1 MLAFIAKRLAMGAG
15 LVLLVL
21 TLIFSALHF
30 VPGDP
35 AVLLLSSGDGG
46 APSPEAVDRVREQLG
61 LNQPLLQQY
70 FQFLAGVVT
79 GDLGESF
86 RTSQPVLDA
95 IGARLP
101 RTLQLVGFATLLS
114 IVFGIVLGAVA
125 ARRGGWI
132 DTLVTALSSIGV
144 ALPVFVFG
152 AVLILIFSINLGWF
166 PAGGY
171 VDFGKDPVAAL
182 QSLVL
187 PAVSL
192 AVGFS
197 AQIARMTRSA
207 VLEVQGQDW
216 VRTAKSIGLAPF
228 EVFRK
233 HVLRNSLTPVVTVVG
248 IGFGTLLG
256 STVLVERVFNYPGL
270 SSLLVD
276 GVTNRDYPVVQG
288 IVIVIALMFISINIV
303 VDLIYGVLDP
313 RVRRSS

>member
-1 MLAFIAKRLAMGAG
+1 MLFFILKRLAMGVG

-21 TLIFSALHF
+21 TLIFSALQL

-35 AVLLLSSGDGG
+35 AVLLLSTGDGG
-46 APSPEAVDRVREQLG
+46 APSPEAVEKLREQLG
-61 LNQPLLQQY
+61 LNQPLLTQY
-70 FQFLAGVVT
+70 LSFLSGVFT

-86 RTSQPVLDA
+86 RTSQPVLEA

-101 RTLQLVGFATLLS
+101 RTLMLVVFATVLS
-114 IVFGIVLGAVA
+114 IVVGVAMGAIA
-125 ARRGGWI
+125 ARRGGWV

-152 AVLILIFSINLGWF
+152 AVLILLFSITLKWF

-171 VDFGKDPVAAL
+171 VDPSKDL
-182 QSLVL
+182 LGSLASLTL
-187 PAVSL
+187 PAIAL
-192 AVGFS
+192 AVGFA

-207 VLEVQGQDW
+207 VLEVQTQDW

-228 EVFRK
+228 TVFRR

-276 GVTNRDYPVVQG
+276 GVTTRDYPVVQG
-288 IVIVIALMFISINIV
+288 VVIVIALLFIAINIV
-303 VDLIYGVLDP
+303 VDIIYGILDP
-313 RVRRSS
+313 RVRRA

>member
-1 MLAFIAKRLAMGAG
+1 VLTFILQRIAMGMG
-15 LVLLVL
+15 LALLVL

-35 AVLLLSSGDGG
+35 AVLLLSTGDGG
-46 APSPEAVDRVREQLG
+46 APTPEAVEKVRDQLG
-61 LNQPLLQQY
+61 LNQPLLVQY
-70 FQFLAGVVT
+70 GQFLAGIVG
-79 GDLGESF
+79 GDLGDSF
-86 RTSQPVLDA
+86 KTQQPVLES

-101 RTLQLVGFATLLS
+101 RTIQLVAYATILAV
-114 IVFGIVLGAVA
+114 IAGIPLGALA
-125 ARRGGWI
+125 ARRGGWV
-132 DTLVTALSSIGV
+132 DSLVTAASSIGV

-152 AVLILIFSINLGWF
+152 AVLILVFAISLGWF

-171 VDFGKDPVAAL
+171 VDAGRDPLGAAVAL
-182 QSLVL
+182 TL
-187 PAVSL
+187 PALAL

-207 VLEVQGQDW
+207 VLEVQEQDW
-216 VRTAKSIGLAPF
+216 VRTARSIGLAPLV
-228 EVFRK
+228 VFRK
-233 HVLRNSLTPVVTVVG
+233 HVLRNSLTPVVTVIG

-276 GVTNRDYPVVQG
+276 GVSTRDYPVVQG
-288 IVIVIALMFISINIV
+288 IVIVIALMFIAINIV

-313 RVRRSS
+313 RVRRS

>member
-1 MLAFIAKRLAMGAG
+1 MLLFVAKRLAMGVG

-21 TLIFSALHF
+21 TLIFSALQL

-35 AVLLLSSGDGG
+35 AVLLLSTDGG
-46 APSPEAVDRVREQLG
+46 APSPEAVERLREQLG
-61 LNQPLLQQY
+61 LNQPLITQY
-70 FQFLAGVVT
+70 LSFLGGVFT

-95 IGARLP
+95 ISSRLP
-101 RTLQLVGFATLLS
+101 RTLQLVALATIIS
-114 IVFGIVLGAVA
+114 IVVGISMGAIA
-125 ARRGGWI
+125 ARRGGWV

-152 AVLILIFSINLGWF
+152 AVLILVFSIRLGWF

-171 VDFGKDPVAAL
+171 VDPLSDPLGAL
-182 QSLVL
+182 RSLLL
-187 PAVSL
+187 PAISL
-192 AVGFS
+192 AVGFA

-207 VLEVQGQDW
+207 VLEVQSQDW
-216 VRTAKSIGLAPF
+216 VRTAKSIGLPPSTIF
-228 EVFRK
+228 GR
-233 HVLRNSLTPVVTVVG
+233 HVLRNSMTPVVTVVG

-276 GVTNRDYPVVQG
+276 GVTTRDYPVVQG
-288 IVIVIALMFISINIV
+288 VVIVIALLFIAINIA
-303 VDLIYGVLDP
+303 VDIVYGILDP
-313 RVRRSS
+313 RVRRA

>member
-1 MLAFIAKRLAMGAG
+1 MGVG

-21 TLIFSALHF
+21 TLIFAALHL

-35 AVLLLSSGDGG
+35 AVLLLSVGDGG
-46 APSPEAVDRVREQLG
+46 APTPEAVERVREQLG
-61 LNQPLLQQY
+61 LKQPLFTQY
-70 FQFLAGVVT
+70 LHFLGGVFT
-79 GDLGESF
+79 GDLGDSF
-86 RTSQPVLDA
+86 KTSQPVLEA

-101 RTLQLVGFATLLS
+101 RTLLLVSYATVLS
-114 IVFGIVLGAVA
+114 VVFGVALGAVA
-125 ARRGGWI
+125 ARRGGWV

-152 AVLILIFSINLGWF
+152 AVLILLFSITLKWF

-171 VDFGKDPVAAL
+171 VDFAKDPAGAMWTL
-182 QSLVL
+182 TL
-187 PAVSL
+187 PAISL

-228 EVFRK
+228 TVFQK
-233 HVLRNSLTPVVTVVG
+233 HVLRNSLTPVVTVIG

-256 STVLVERVFNYPGL
+256 STVLVERVFNYPGM

-276 GVTNRDYPVVQG
+276 GVTTRDYPVVQG
-288 IVIVIALMFISINIV
+288 IVIVISLMFILINIV
-303 VDLIYGVLDP
+303 VDVIYGLLDP
-313 RVRRSS
+313 RVRRS

>member
-1 MLAFIAKRLAMGAG
+1 MLLFIAKRLAMGVG

-21 TLIFSALHF
+21 TLIFSALQL

-35 AVLLLSSGDGG
+35 AVLLLSTGDGG
-46 APSPEAVDRVREQLG
+46 APSPEAVEKLREQLG
-61 LNQPLLQQY
+61 LNQPLLTQY
-70 FQFLAGVVT
+70 FSFLSGVFT

-86 RTSQPVLDA
+86 RTSQPVLEA

-101 RTLQLVGFATLLS
+101 RTLMLVVFATVLS
-114 IVFGIVLGAVA
+114 IVIGVAMGAIA
-125 ARRGGWI
+125 ARRGGWV

-152 AVLILIFSINLGWF
+152 AVLILLFSITLKWF

-171 VDFGKDPVAAL
+171 VDPSKDL
-182 QSLVL
+182 LGSLASLTL
-187 PAVSL
+187 PAIAL
-192 AVGFS
+192 AVGFA

-207 VLEVQGQDW
+207 VLEVQTQDW
-216 VRTAKSIGLAPF
+216 VRTAKSIGLAPLT
-228 EVFRK
+228 VFRR

-276 GVTNRDYPVVQG
+276 GVTTRDYPVVQG
-288 IVIVIALMFISINIV
+288 VVIVIALLFIAINIV
-303 VDLIYGVLDP
+303 VDIIYGILDP
-313 RVRRSS
+313 RVRRA

>member
-1 MLAFIAKRLAMGAG
+1 MLFFILKRVAMGVG

-21 TLIFSALHF
+21 TLIFSALQL

-35 AVLLLSSGDGG
+35 AVLLLSTGDGG
-46 APSPEAVDRVREQLG
+46 APSPEAVEKLREQLG
-61 LNQPLLQQY
+61 LNQPLLTQY
-70 FQFLAGVVT
+70 LSFLSGVFT

-86 RTSQPVLDA
+86 RTSQPVLEA

-101 RTLQLVGFATLLS
+101 RTLMLVVFATVLS
-114 IVFGIVLGAVA
+114 IVIGVAMGALA
-125 ARRGGWI
+125 ARRGGWV

-152 AVLILIFSINLGWF
+152 AVLILLFSITLKWF

-171 VDFGKDPVAAL
+171 VDPSKDL
-182 QSLVL
+182 LGSLASLTL
-187 PAVSL
+187 PAIAL
-192 AVGFS
+192 AVGFA

-207 VLEVQGQDW
+207 VLEVQTQDW
-216 VRTAKSIGLAPF
+216 VRTAKSIGLAPLT
-228 EVFRK
+228 VFRR

-276 GVTNRDYPVVQG
+276 GVTTRDYPVVQG
-288 IVIVIALMFISINIV
+288 VVIVIALLFIAINIV
-303 VDLIYGVLDP
+303 VDIIYGILDP
-313 RVRRSS
+313 RVRRA

>member
-1 MLAFIAKRLAMGAG
+1 LLRFIVQRLLMAVG

-35 AVLLLSSGDGG
+35 AALLLSAGDGPPPT
-46 APSPEAVDRVREQLG
+46 AEAVAAVRERLG
-61 LNQPLLQQY
+61 LDEPLLAQY
-70 FQFLAGVVT
+70 LHFLGGVFT
-79 GDLGESF
+79 GDLGTSF
-86 RTSQPVLDA
+86 KTSQPVTQA
-95 IGARLP
+95 ISERLP
-101 RTLQLVGFATLLS
+101 RTLLLVGFATLIS
-114 IVFGIVLGAVA
+114 IIFGITLGALA
-125 ARRGGWI
+125 ARRGGWV
-132 DTLVTALSSIGV
+132 DTLVTSLSSIGV

-152 AVLILIFSINLGWF
+152 AVLILLFAIKVKLF

-171 VDFGKDPVAAL
+171 VAPDKNIVD
-182 QSLVL
+182 SLRSITL
-187 PAVSL
+187 PAVALS
-192 AVGFS
+192 VTFGS
-197 AQIARMTRSA
+197 EIARMTRSA

-228 EVFRK
+228 KVFRK
-233 HVLRNSLTPVVTVVG
+233 HVLRNSLTPVVTVIG

-288 IVIVIALMFISINIV
+288 IVIVIALMFIMINIV
-303 VDLIYGVLDP
+303 VDIIYGILDP
-313 RVRRSS
+313 RVRQ

>member
-1 MLAFIAKRLAMGAG
+1 VLFFILKRVAMGVG

-21 TLIFSALHF
+21 TLIFSALQL

-35 AVLLLSSGDGG
+35 AVLLLSTGDGG
-46 APSPEAVDRVREQLG
+46 APSPEAVEKLREQLG
-61 LNQPLLQQY
+61 LNQPLLTQY
-70 FQFLAGVVT
+70 FSFLSGVFT

-86 RTSQPVLDA
+86 RTSQPVLEA

-101 RTLQLVGFATLLS
+101 RTLMLVVFATVLS
-114 IVFGIVLGAVA
+114 IVIGVAMGAIA
-125 ARRGGWI
+125 ARRGGWV

-152 AVLILIFSINLGWF
+152 AVLILLFSITLKWF

-171 VDFGKDPVAAL
+171 VDPSKDL
-182 QSLVL
+182 LGSLASLTL
-187 PAVSL
+187 PAIAL
-192 AVGFS
+192 AVGFA

-207 VLEVQGQDW
+207 VLEVQTQDW
-216 VRTAKSIGLAPF
+216 VRTAKSIGLAPLT
-228 EVFRK
+228 VFRR

-276 GVTNRDYPVVQG
+276 GVTTRDYPVVQG
-288 IVIVIALMFISINIV
+288 VVIVIALLFIAINIV
-303 VDLIYGVLDP
+303 VDIIYGILDP
-313 RVRRSS
+313 RVRRA

>member
-1 MLAFIAKRLAMGAG
+1 MLSFIAKRLVMGVG

-21 TLIFSALHF
+21 TLIFAALHL

-35 AVLLLSSGDGG
+35 AVLLLSVGDGG
-46 APSPEAVDRVREQLG
+46 APTPEAVERVREQLG
-61 LNQPLLQQY
+61 LNQPLFTQY
-70 FQFLAGVVT
+70 LHFLGGVFT
-79 GDLGESF
+79 GDLGDSF
-86 RTSQPVLDA
+86 KTSQPVLEA

-101 RTLQLVGFATLLS
+101 RTLLLVSYATVLS
-114 IVFGIVLGAVA
+114 VVFGVALGAVA
-125 ARRGGWI
+125 ARRGGWV

-152 AVLILIFSINLGWF
+152 AVLILLFSITLKWF

-171 VDFGKDPVAAL
+171 VDFAKDPAGAMWTL
-182 QSLVL
+182 TL
-187 PAVSL
+187 PAISL

-228 EVFRK
+228 TVFQK
-233 HVLRNSLTPVVTVVG
+233 HVLRNSLTPVVTVIG

-256 STVLVERVFNYPGL
+256 STVLVERVFNYPGM

-276 GVTNRDYPVVQG
+276 GVTTRDYPVVQG
-288 IVIVIALMFISINIV
+288 IVIVISLMFILINIV
-303 VDLIYGVLDP
+303 VDVIYGLLDP
-313 RVRRSS
+313 RVRRS

>member
-1 MLAFIAKRLAMGAG
+1 MGVG

-35 AVLLLSSGDGG
+35 AVLLLSVGDGG
-46 APSPEAVDRVREQLG
+46 APTPEAVDRVREQLG
-61 LNQPLLQQY
+61 LNQPIFVQY
-70 FQFLAGVVT
+70 LQFLGGVFT
-79 GDLGESF
+79 GDLGDSF
-86 RTSQPVLDA
+86 RTSQPVLEA

-101 RTLQLVGFATLLS
+101 RTLLLVGFATLLS
-114 IVFGIVLGAVA
+114 IVFGVALGAIA

-132 DTLVTALSSIGV
+132 DTAVTALSSIGV

-152 AVLILIFSINLGWF
+152 AVLILLFSITFNWF

-171 VDFGKDPVAAL
+171 VDIGEDPLGAIW
-182 QSLVL
+182 SLAL
-187 PAVSL
+187 PATSL

-228 EVFRK
+228 TVFSR
-233 HVLRNSLTPVVTVVG
+233 HVLRNSLTPVVTVIG

-256 STVLVERVFNYPGL
+256 STVLVERVFNYPGM

-288 IVIVIALMFISINIV
+288 IVIVIALMFILINIV
-303 VDLIYGVLDP
+303 VDVIYGILDP
-313 RVRRSS
+313 RVRRS

>member
-1 MLAFIAKRLAMGAG
+1 MGVG

-35 AVLLLSSGDGG
+35 AVLLLSTGDGG
-46 APSPEAVDRVREQLG
+46 APSPEAVERVREQLG
-61 LNQPLLQQY
+61 LNKPLLLQY
-70 FQFLAGVVT
+70 FQFLGGVFT

-86 RTSQPVLDA
+86 RTSQPVLEA

-101 RTLQLVGFATLLS
+101 RTLQLVGLATILS
-114 IVFGIVLGAVA
+114 IVIGLVLGAIA
-125 ARRGGWI
+125 ARRGGWV

-152 AVLILIFSINLGWF
+152 AVLILLFSIKLGWF

-171 VDFGKDPVAAL
+171 VEFGKDPVQAL
-182 QSLVL
+182 KSLML
-187 PAVSL
+187 PAVAL

-197 AQIARMTRSA
+197 AQIARMTRSSI
-207 VLEVQGQDW
+207 LEVQGQDW
-216 VRTAKSIGLAPF
+216 VRTATSIGLKPF
-228 EVFRK
+228 KVFRK

-276 GVTNRDYPVVQG
+276 GVSTRDYPVVQG
-288 IVIVIALMFISINIV
+288 IVIVIALMFIAINIV
-303 VDLIYGVLDP
+303 VDLVYGILDP
-313 RVRRSS
+313 RVRRS

>member
-1 MLAFIAKRLAMGAG
+1 MLFFILKRVAMGVG

-21 TLIFSALHF
+21 TLIFSALQL

-35 AVLLLSSGDGG
+35 AVLLLSTGDGG
-46 APSPEAVDRVREQLG
+46 APSPEAVEKLREQLG
-61 LNQPLLQQY
+61 LNQPLLTQY
-70 FQFLAGVVT
+70 FSFLSGVFT

-86 RTSQPVLDA
+86 RTSQPVLEA

-101 RTLQLVGFATLLS
+101 RTLMLVVFATVLS
-114 IVFGIVLGAVA
+114 IVIGVAMGAIA
-125 ARRGGWI
+125 ARRGGWV

-152 AVLILIFSINLGWF
+152 AVLILLFSITLKWF

-171 VDFGKDPVAAL
+171 VDPSKDL
-182 QSLVL
+182 LGSLASLTL
-187 PAVSL
+187 PAIAL
-192 AVGFS
+192 AVGFA

-207 VLEVQGQDW
+207 VLEVQTQDW

-228 EVFRK
+228 TVFRR

-276 GVTNRDYPVVQG
+276 GVTTRDYPVVQG
-288 IVIVIALMFISINIV
+288 VVIVIALLFIAINIV
-303 VDLIYGVLDP
+303 VDIIYGILDP
-313 RVRRSS
+313 RVRRA

>member
-1 MLAFIAKRLAMGAG
+1 MLFFILKRMAMGVG

-21 TLIFSALHF
+21 TLIFSALQL

-35 AVLLLSSGDGG
+35 AVLLLSTGDGG
-46 APSPEAVDRVREQLG
+46 APSPEAVEKLREQLG
-61 LNQPLLQQY
+61 LNQPLLTQY
-70 FQFLAGVVT
+70 FSFLSGVFT

-86 RTSQPVLDA
+86 RTSQPVLEA

-101 RTLQLVGFATLLS
+101 RTLMLVVFATVLS
-114 IVFGIVLGAVA
+114 IVIGVAMGAIA
-125 ARRGGWI
+125 ARRGGWV

-152 AVLILIFSINLGWF
+152 AVLILLFSITLKWF

-171 VDFGKDPVAAL
+171 VDPSKDL
-182 QSLVL
+182 LGSLASLTL
-187 PAVSL
+187 PAISL
-192 AVGFS
+192 AVGFA

-207 VLEVQGQDW
+207 VLEVQTQDW
-216 VRTAKSIGLAPF
+216 VRTAKSIGLAPLT
-228 EVFRK
+228 VFRR

-276 GVTNRDYPVVQG
+276 GVTTRDYPVVQG
-288 IVIVIALMFISINIV
+288 VVIVIALLFIAINIV
-303 VDLIYGVLDP
+303 VDIVYGILDP
-313 RVRRSS
+313 RVRRA

>member
-1 MLAFIAKRLAMGAG
+1 MLAFIAKRLAMGVG

-35 AVLLLSSGDGG
+35 AVLLLSVGDGG
-46 APSPEAVDRVREQLG
+46 APTPEAVDRVREQLG
-61 LNQPLLQQY
+61 LNQPLFVQY
-70 FQFLAGVVT
+70 LHFLGGVFT
-79 GDLGESF
+79 GDLGNSF
-86 RTSQPVLDA
+86 KTSQPVLEA

-101 RTLQLVGFATLLS
+101 RTLLLVGFATLLS
-114 IVFGIVLGAVA
+114 VVFGITLGALA
-125 ARRGGWI
+125 ARKGGWV

-152 AVLILIFSINLGWF
+152 AVLILLFSISLKWF

-171 VDFGKDPVAAL
+171 VDFAKDPLGAIW
-182 QSLVL
+182 SLML
-187 PAVSL
+187 PAISL

-228 EVFRK
+228 TVFRK
-233 HVLRNSLTPVVTVVG
+233 HVLRNSLTPVVTVIG

-256 STVLVERVFNYPGL
+256 STVLVERVFNYPGM

-288 IVIVIALMFISINIV
+288 IVIVIALMFILINIV
-303 VDLIYGVLDP
+303 VDVIYGILDP
-313 RVRRSS
+313 RVRRS

>member
-1 MLAFIAKRLAMGAG
+1 MLFFILKRVAMGVG

-21 TLIFSALHF
+21 TLIFSALQL

-35 AVLLLSSGDGG
+35 AVLLLSTGDGG
-46 APSPEAVDRVREQLG
+46 APSPEAVEKLREQLG
-61 LNQPLLQQY
+61 LNQPLLTQY
-70 FQFLAGVVT
+70 FSFLSGVFT

-86 RTSQPVLDA
+86 RTSQPVLEA

-101 RTLQLVGFATLLS
+101 RTLMLVVFATVLS
-114 IVFGIVLGAVA
+114 IVIGVAMGAIA
-125 ARRGGWI
+125 ARRGGWV

-152 AVLILIFSINLGWF
+152 AVLILLFSITLKWF

-171 VDFGKDPVAAL
+171 VDPSKDL
-182 QSLVL
+182 LGSLASLTL
-187 PAVSL
+187 PAIAL
-192 AVGFS
+192 AVGFA

-207 VLEVQGQDW
+207 VLEVQTQDW
-216 VRTAKSIGLAPF
+216 VRTAKSIGLAPLT
-228 EVFRK
+228 VFRR

-276 GVTNRDYPVVQG
+276 GVTTRDYPVVQG
-288 IVIVIALMFISINIV
+288 VVIVIALLFIAINIV
-303 VDLIYGVLDP
+303 VDIIYGILDP
-313 RVRRSS
+313 RVRRA

>member
-1 MLAFIAKRLAMGAG
+1 MITFIAKRLAMGAG

-46 APSPEAVDRVREQLG
+46 APTSEAVERVREQLG
-61 LNQPLLQQY
+61 LNQPLLTQY
-70 FQFLAGVVT
+70 LQFLGGVFT
-79 GDLGESF
+79 GDLGSSF
-86 RTSQPVLDA
+86 TTNQPVLESIA
-95 IGARLP
+95 ARLP
-101 RTLQLVGFATLLS
+101 RTLLLVGFATVLAIIS
-114 IVFGIVLGAVA
+114 GVTLGAVA
-125 ARRGGWI
+125 ARRGGWV
-132 DTLVTALSSIGV
+132 DTLVTTLSSIGV

-152 AVLILIFSINLGWF
+152 AVLILIFSLRLGWF

-171 VDFGKDPVAAL
+171 TEIGENPAEGIL
-182 QSLVL
+182 TLTL

-207 VLEVQGQDW
+207 VLEVQEQDW
-216 VRTAKSIGLAPF
+216 VRTARSIGLPPF
-228 EVFRK
+228 RVFRR
-233 HVLRNSLTPVVTVVG
+233 HVLRNSLTPVVTVIGV
-248 IGFGTLLG
+248 GFGTLLG

-276 GVTNRDYPVVQG
+276 GVTTRDYPVVQG
-288 IVIVIALMFISINIV
+288 IVIVISLTFILINII
-303 VDLIYGVLDP
+303 VDVIYGVLDP
-313 RVRRSS
+313 RVRRS

>member
-1 MLAFIAKRLAMGAG
+1 MLFFILKRMAMGVG

-21 TLIFSALHF
+21 TLIFSALQL

-35 AVLLLSSGDGG
+35 AVLLLSTGDGG
-46 APSPEAVDRVREQLG
+46 APSPEAVEKLREQLG
-61 LNQPLLQQY
+61 LDQPLLTQY
-70 FQFLAGVVT
+70 FSFLSGVFT

-86 RTSQPVLDA
+86 RTSQPVLEA

-101 RTLQLVGFATLLS
+101 RTLMLVVFATVLS
-114 IVFGIVLGAVA
+114 IVIGVAMGAIA
-125 ARRGGWI
+125 ARRGGWV

-152 AVLILIFSINLGWF
+152 AVLILLFSITLKWF

-171 VDFGKDPVAAL
+171 VDPSKDLLGSIA
-182 QSLVL
+182 SLTL
-187 PAVSL
+187 PAIAL
-192 AVGFS
+192 AVGFA

-207 VLEVQGQDW
+207 VLEVQTQDW

-228 EVFRK
+228 TVFRR

-276 GVTNRDYPVVQG
+276 GVTTRDYPVVQG
-288 IVIVIALMFISINIV
+288 VVIVIALLFIAINIV
-303 VDLIYGVLDP
+303 VDIIYGILDP
-313 RVRRSS
+313 RVRRA

>member
-1 MLAFIAKRLAMGAG
+1 MGAG

-35 AVLLLSSGDGG
+35 AVLLLSGGDGG
-46 APSPEAVDRVREQLG
+46 APSPEAVERVRQQLG
-61 LNQPLLQQY
+61 LDQPLLQQY
-70 FQFLAGVVT
+70 LHFLGSALT

-86 RTSQPVLDA
+86 RTGQPVVEA

-101 RTLQLVGFATLLS
+101 RTLQLIVFATLLAVAS
-114 IVFGIVLGAVA
+114 GVTLGALA
-125 ARRGGWI
+125 ARKGGRI

-152 AVLILIFSINLGWF
+152 AVLILVFSIKLGWF

-171 VDFGKDPVAAL
+171 VDFAQDPLGAIM
-182 QSLVL
+182 SLTL
-187 PAVSL
+187 PAVAL

-216 VRTAKSIGLAPF
+216 VRTASSIGLAPF
-228 EVFRK
+228 TVFRK
-233 HVLRNSLTPVVTVVG
+233 HVLRNSLTPVVTVIG
-248 IGFGTLLG
+248 IGFATLLG

-288 IVIVIALMFISINIV
+288 IVIVIALLFILINIV

-313 RVRRSS
+313 RVRRS

>member
-1 MLAFIAKRLAMGAG
+1 MLSFIAKRLLMGAG

-35 AVLLLSSGDGG
+35 ALLLLSAGDGG
-46 APSPEAVDRVREQLG
+46 APTPEAIERVREQLG
-61 LNQPLLQQY
+61 LNRPLFTQY
-70 FQFLAGVVT
+70 LDFLVGVFT

-86 RTSQPVLDA
+86 KTSQPVLEQ

-101 RTLQLVGFATLLS
+101 RTLLLVGFATVLATL
-114 IVFGIVLGAVA
+114 FGVVMGALA
-125 ARRGGWI
+125 ARKGGWI

-152 AVLILIFSINLGWF
+152 AVLILVFSVKLHLF

-171 VDFGKDPVAAL
+171 VNFSKDPMGAIVAL
-182 QSLVL
+182 TL
-187 PAVSL
+187 PAISL
-192 AVGFS
+192 AVGFG

-228 EVFRK
+228 EVFNK
-233 HVLRNSLTPVVTVVG
+233 HVMRNSWNPVITVIG
-248 IGFGTLLG
+248 IGFGSLLG

-276 GVTNRDYPVVQG
+276 GVTARDYPVVQG
-288 IVIVIALMFISINIV
+288 IVIVIALIFIIINIA
-303 VDLIYGVLDP
+303 VDLLYGFLDP
-313 RVRRSS
+313 RVRR

>member
-1 MLAFIAKRLAMGAG
+1 MGVG

-35 AVLLLSSGDGG
+35 AVLLLSVGEGG
-46 APSPEAVDRVREQLG
+46 APTPEAVDRVREQLG
-61 LNQPLLQQY
+61 LNQPLIVQY
-70 FQFLAGVVT
+70 LNFLGGVFT
-79 GDLGESF
+79 GDLGNSF
-86 RTSQPVLDA
+86 KTSQPVLEA

-101 RTLQLVGFATLLS
+101 RTLLLVGFATLLS
-114 IVFGIVLGAVA
+114 VIFGIPLGALG
-125 ARRGGWI
+125 ARKGGWV
-132 DTLVTALSSIGV
+132 DTLLTALSSIGV

-152 AVLILIFSINLGWF
+152 AVLILLFSITLKWF

-171 VDFGKDPVAAL
+171 VDFGRDPLGAIW
-182 QSLVL
+182 SLTL

-207 VLEVQGQDW
+207 VLEVQGEDW

-228 EVFRK
+228 RVFRK
-233 HVLRNSLTPVVTVVG
+233 HVLRNSLTPVVTVIG

-256 STVLVERVFNYPGL
+256 STVLVERVFNYPGM

-288 IVIVIALMFISINIV
+288 IVIVIALMFILINIV
-303 VDLIYGVLDP
+303 VDVIYGILDP
-313 RVRRSS
+313 RVRRS

>member
-1 MLAFIAKRLAMGAG
+1 MLFFILKRMAMGVG

-21 TLIFSALHF
+21 TLIFSALQL

-35 AVLLLSSGDGG
+35 AVLLLSTGDGG
-46 APSPEAVDRVREQLG
+46 APSPEAVEKLREQLG
-61 LNQPLLQQY
+61 LDQPLLTQY
-70 FQFLAGVVT
+70 FSFLSGVFT

-86 RTSQPVLDA
+86 RTSQPVLEA

-101 RTLQLVGFATLLS
+101 RTLMLVVFATVLS
-114 IVFGIVLGAVA
+114 IVIGVAVGAIA
-125 ARRGGWI
+125 ARRGGWV

-152 AVLILIFSINLGWF
+152 AVLILLFSITLKWF

-171 VDFGKDPVAAL
+171 VDPSKDLLGSIA
-182 QSLVL
+182 SLTL
-187 PAVSL
+187 PAIAL
-192 AVGFS
+192 AVGFA

-207 VLEVQGQDW
+207 VLEVQTQDW

-228 EVFRK
+228 TVFRR

-276 GVTNRDYPVVQG
+276 GVTTRDYPVVQG
-288 IVIVIALMFISINIV
+288 VVIVIALLFIAINIV
-303 VDLIYGVLDP
+303 VDIIYGILDP
-313 RVRRSS
+313 RVRRA